1 MKVFDTA
8 IIGLGPTGATLANL
22 LAMQGLSVLV
32 LERESQIYNLPR
44 AVHFDD
50 EIMRVFQNIGIAD
63 ELLPLVR
70 VNPGMKFVDS
80 DNNLLLDWPRP
91 QEITPQGWNAS
102 YRLHQPDL
110 ERLLRKRLESYDNVL
125 VKTGGRVAS
134 IDQTGT
140 SVELL
145 AHSVST
151 DTSEKYRA
159 QYVIGCDGANSQTRT
174 IIQSELD
181 DYGFQERWLVIDL
194 ILKKPRPDLGDH
206 SIQFC
211 LPDRPMTYCRGPG
224 KRRRWEITLMD
235 SEDEEYVT
243 KPDHIWSLLRPW
255 ITSDEAELERR
266 AVYTFK
272 SQVAREWRRGR
283 IFLAG
288 DAAHVTPPFLGQGMC
303 IGIRDA
309 FNLAWKLGSVIN
321 QEADSSLLESYEDER
336 SSHARAYVK
345 MAIKIGQIIHSVK
358 SNNVLTDVSEHQTA
372 SGELRSIAP
381 KLGSSSLTATQP
393 DSNTNVEGR
402 PAPQFRIQ
410 PGNRLLDDV
419 SGYRHV
425 IISDTRPV
433 GLKDGVFWINPRRQ
447 SEASSLLE
455 DLEIAAAW
463 IRPDRYMGA
472 TTKSM
477 PELYKRLPKFLKTNE
492 EYGDYNE
499 TSIS

>member
-1 MKVFDTA
+1 MKVFDA
-8 IIGLGPTGATLANL
+8 AVIGLGPTGATLANL

-32 LERESQIYNLPR
+32 LEREAQIYDLPR

-70 VNPGMKFVDS
+70 INPGMKFVDNE
-80 DNNLLLDWPRP
+80 NNILLDWPRP

-110 ERLLRKRLESYDNVL
+110 ERLLRTRLERFDNAV
-125 VKTGGRVAS
+125 VKAGTRVVS

-140 SVELL
+140 EVNLV
-145 AHSVST
+145 AHTVST
-151 DTSEKYRA
+151 DTMEKYRA

-194 ILKKPRPDLGDH
+194 ILKKSRPDLGDH

-211 LPDRPMTYCRGPG
+211 RPDRSMTYCRGPG

-235 SEDEEYVT
+235 SEDEEDIT
-243 KPDHIWSLLRPW
+243 KSDHIWSLLKPW
-255 ITSDEAELERR
+255 ITSDEAELERK

-272 SQVAREWRRGR
+272 SQVAKEWRRGR

-309 FNLAWKLGSVIN
+309 FNLAWKLESVIN
-321 QEADSSLLESYEDER
+321 QEAASSLLESYADER
-336 SSHARAYVK
+336 GPHARTYVK
-345 MAIKIGQIIHSVK
+345 MAIKIGQIIHSVNN
-358 SNNVLTDVSEHQTA
+358 NNVLTDVSEHQTP
-372 SGELRSIAP
+372 SGELQSIAP
-381 KLGSSSLTATQP
+381 KLGTSSLTAPQP
-393 DSNTNVEGR
+393 NSNTNAEGR

-410 PGNRLLDDV
+410 PGDQLLDDV

-425 IISDTRPV
+425 IISNTRPV
-433 GLKDGVFWINPRRQ
+433 GLKDSIFWINATEQPG
-447 SEASSLLE
+447 ASSLLK

-472 TTKSM
+472 ATKSM
-477 PELYKRLPKFLKTNE
+477 PELYKRLPKFLKTNLE
-492 EYGDYNE
+492 NGDYNE